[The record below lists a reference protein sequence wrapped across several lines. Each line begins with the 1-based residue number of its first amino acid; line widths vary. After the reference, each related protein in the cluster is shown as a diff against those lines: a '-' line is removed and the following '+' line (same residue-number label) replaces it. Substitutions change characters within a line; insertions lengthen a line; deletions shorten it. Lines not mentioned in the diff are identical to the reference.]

1 MRSWTRKPSCSLVSS
16 VLGYCGGGASVDS
29 IGAPTVLS
37 ELPNAN
43 VALFDLAFPGSQPV
57 SIYEMAYGDG

>member
-1 MRSWTRKPSCSLVSS
+1 ME
-16 VLGYCGGGASVDS
+16 GASVDS

-57 SIYEMAYGDG
+57 SVYEMAYGDG

>member
-1 MRSWTRKPSCSLVSS
+1 M
-16 VLGYCGGGASVDS
+16 GGVFLLTDGW

-37 ELPNAN
+37 EIPNAN

-57 SIYEMAYGDG
+57 SVYEDDLLRRTMRR